1 MTQDEVIELAKQ
13 SGFYVKDN
21 EAYSPSIQEDHE
33 LTEHL
38 GRFSKLV
45 LQHYRKAT
53 LDTIDALFD
62 SEDPN
67 PMYQIAYNHALIHMQ
82 EFIIS
87 MEKNHG

>member
-1 MTQDEVIELAKQ
+1 MNREELFELAKQ

-21 EAYSPSIQEDHE
+21 EAYSPSNQEDHE

-38 GRFSKLV
+38 GRFAKLV

-67 PMYQIAYNHALIHMQ
+67 SMYQTAYNHALIHMQ
-82 EFIIS
+82 EFIIN
-87 MEKNHG
+87 MEKKT